1 MRQLTLIRHAKSC
14 WNDPSLSDFERP
26 LNKRGL
32 RDLPALGERI
42 VKFEFF
48 PDLILSSG
56 AVRAITTAESVGQSL
71 EIPLEEIRAIPE
83 LYESCYETL
92 LNVLQNQSDRYRHI
106 MMFGHNPG
114 IQDLGYFLTH
124 DVLEKFP
131 TAGLLHIHLSITSW
145 SELAESCGTLTRFDY
160 PKLHQQVR

>member
-14 WNDPSLSDFERP
+14 WKDPGLNDFERP

-32 RDLPALGERI
+32 RDLPALGERVI
-42 VKFEFF
+42 KFELF

-56 AVRAITTAESVGQSL
+56 AVRAITTAESVSQSL
-71 EIPLEEIRAIPE
+71 EIPLEEIREIPE

-92 LNVLQNQSDRYRHI
+92 LNILQNQSDRYRHI

-114 IQDLGYFLTH
+114 LEDLGYFLTH
-124 DVLEKFP
+124 DILEKFP
-131 TAGLLHIHLSITSW
+131 TAGLLHIHLSITNW

-160 PKLHQQVR
+160 PKLHQNVR